1 MTYRLTPRPREA
13 PRPRSPI
20 RPTVA
25 PAVVVAVVA
34 AGSLLTLPPVGHAQ
48 SRATG
53 EWVVP
58 RTADGRPDLQG
69 NWSNATI
76 TPIVRPEGQELFLT
90 PDQVASVEGR
100 RQERIESAA
109 QPSDPDRVAP
119 PVGGDGSTGAAGGV
133 GGYNYFFIDAGDR
146 VAVYDGQARSSL
158 ITDPPDGRR
167 PEFTPEGQR
176 RRAVARDFGRQFAQY
191 DNPENRPL
199 GERCLLSFGSN
210 AGPPMLPN
218 YFYNNNYTIVQTA
231 DHIMIMTEMVHDVR
245 VIRMGRPRP
254 LPDEVRPWMG
264 DSWGHWAG
272 DTLVVVTTNIH
283 PDQPLFALSPAAFL
297 PSERMTVTERFT
309 RASETTVNYE
319 FLVEDPIMLA
329 APVAGQVPF
338 NRLDG
343 QVYEYACHEANYAL
357 DNILRGARAQEA
369 NERR

>member
-1 MTYRLTPRPREA
+1 MTLRGRVPPADIVTIMRGRVRPA
-13 PRPRSPI
+13 DW
-20 RPTVA
+20 
-25 PAVVVAVVA
+25 VAVMAA
-34 AGSLLTLPPVGHAQ
+34 AGMLMTLPLGALAQ
-48 SRATG
+48 ERRAV
-53 EWVVP
+53 EWVLP

-90 PDQVASVEGR
+90 PEQVVSVEGR
-100 RQERIESAA
+100 RQDRIESAA

-146 VAVYDGQARSSL
+146 VAMYDGRARSSL

-167 PEFTPEGQR
+167 PDFTPEGRR
-176 RRAVARDFGRQFAQY
+176 RRAEARDFRSRFEQY

-231 DHIMIMTEMVHDVR
+231 DHVMIMTEMVHDVR
-245 VIRMGRPRP
+245 VIPLGKSHP
-254 LPDEVRPWMG
+254 LPDHVRPWMG
-264 DSWGHWAG
+264 DSWGRWEG

-309 RASETTVNYE
+309 RVSEMTINYE
-319 FLVEDPIMLA
+319 FLVEDPIMLT
-329 APVAGQVPF
+329 APVAGEVPF

-369 NERR
+369 NEGR